1 MSNVLTKNPLVIDTT
16 STSLITKTITPT
28 LAYWVGATA
37 THDLTL
43 TDLAGNIILKVK
55 AVTGTDTL
63 LFPPD
68 FSVGGLACSVI
79 GSGTVYLY
87 FAEDAPLT

>member
-1 MSNVLTKNPLVIDTT
+1 MSNVLTKNPLVIDTV
-16 STSLITKTITPT
+16 STSLLTKSITPV

-43 TDLAGNIILKVK
+43 TDLAGNTILKVK
-55 AVTGTDTL
+55 AVTATDTFT
-63 LFPPD
+63 FPPG
-68 FSVGGLACSVI
+68 FTVGGLACSVI

-87 FAEDAPLT
+87 VLEDGPYS